1 MKRII
6 GSASTVIVILAAVV
20 TGPLLSQAAGLAT
33 SVTIT
38 NNSGREIRHIYL
50 SPTSQDNWGADQL
63 GATAISPGGS
73 YTMSDVACTGA
84 DIKVIAEDQDG
95 CFLYQVVSCG
105 QSSTWTVT
113 NESARDCGS
122 GN

>member
-20 TGPLLSQAAGLAT
+20 TGPLLSQAVGLAT

-38 NNSGREIRHIYL
+38 NNSAREIRHLYL
-50 SPTSQDNWGADQL
+50 SATNQENWGQDQL
-63 GATAISPGGS
+63 APTVIASGGS
-73 YTMSDVACTGA
+73 YTLNDVACPGA

-95 CFLYQVVSCG
+95 CFLYQVVTCG
-105 QSSTWTVT
+105 QSSTWTIT
-113 NESARDCGS
+113 NESARDCGN